1 MLLKHRTV
9 LIAKRDVIV
18 KDLRVTDVFSI
29 LRGKFVLTKNDQEEI
44 LHETTSKGQ
53 AEKLLDILPLKG
65 DDVDAFKW
73 FLNSL
78 EEKYE
83 HLVCLLKE
91 CESSSQHVDINSEAS
106 NQNEGEESLIV
117 AINLIYCSLLSRYC
131 CLFHFYPNSGL

>member
-29 LRGKFVLTKNDQEEI
+29 LRGKFVLTENDQEEI

-91 CESSSQHVDINSEAS
+91 CESSSQHVDINSDAS

-117 AINLIYCSLLSRYC
+117 AINLIYCSLLS
-131 CLFHFYPNSGL
+131 